1 MYSLCSRFFSDMR
14 GPASKANSSLRSIN
28 LAISSRGIC
37 AIRAIDPDAANRF
50 LENVIPMKGRM
61 IHLENG
67 KQSSQLY
74 DRDGQ
79 VWSQIGLHKNL
90 TDQKI

>member
-1 MYSLCSRFFSDMR
+1 MR

-74 DRDGQ
+74 DRNGQ

>member
-1 MYSLCSRFFSDMR
+1 MR
-14 GPASKANSSLRSIN
+14 LPSSKASTSLRSIN

-37 AIRAIDPDAANRF
+37 AIRAIDPDAADRF

-67 KQSSQLY
+67 KQKSQSY

-79 VWSQIGLHKNL
+79 VCALLSDENH
-90 TDQKI
+90 TPFS